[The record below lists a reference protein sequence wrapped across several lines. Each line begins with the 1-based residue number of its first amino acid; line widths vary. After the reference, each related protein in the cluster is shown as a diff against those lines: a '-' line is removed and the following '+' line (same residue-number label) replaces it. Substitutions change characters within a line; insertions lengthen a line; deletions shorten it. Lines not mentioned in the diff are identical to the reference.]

1 MPDVSPMR
9 RLDLLVNGYRG
20 RSGMAFLR
28 ALIVFGLTLLSTLTA
43 EAAASPTEVIDG
55 LHQQLLVTMKD
66 AQRLG
71 IDGRYKQ
78 LAPVLEQS
86 FDFERMIAA
95 AAGSYWANADES
107 QRRKLLNSF
116 IDLSITTYAAR
127 FNGFSGES
135 FEVIGERQGPR
146 DTMLVDT
153 RINRTDGPPVAITY
167 VLAEREGTWKIVDVL
182 LDKSI
187 SELAVRRS
195 EYNQVLRNGGTETLA
210 QNLDEKAAEMRNE

>member
-1 MPDVSPMR
+1 MR

>member
-1 MPDVSPMR
+1 
-9 RLDLLVNGYRG
+9 
-20 RSGMAFLR
+20 MAFFR

-43 EAAASPTEVIDG
+43 EAAASPTQVIDG
-55 LHQQLLVTMKD
+55 LHQNLLVTMKD

-107 QRRKLLNSF
+107 QRRRLMNAF
-116 IDLSITTYAAR
+116 VNLSITTYAAR

-135 FEVIGERQGPR
+135 FDVIGERQGPR

-153 RINRTDGPPVAITY
+153 RLNRTDGPPVAITY

-195 EYNQVLRNGGTETLA
+195 EYNQVLRNGGTERLA
-210 QNLDEKAAEMRNE
+210 RNLDEKAAEMRNE

>member
-1 MPDVSPMR
+1 
-9 RLDLLVNGYRG
+9 
-20 RSGMAFLR
+20 MAIFH
-28 ALIVFGLTLLSTLTA
+28 ALIVFGLMLLSAPTA
-43 EAAASPTEVIDG
+43 EAASAPTDVIDR
-55 LHQQLLVTMKD
+55 LHQNLLATMKD

-95 AAGSYWANADES
+95 AAGSYWTNADDS
-107 QRRKLLNSF
+107 QRRTLLDAF
-116 IDLSITTYAAR
+116 TDLSISTYAAR

-146 DTMLVDT
+146 DTILVDT
-153 RINRTDGPPVAITY
+153 RLNRTDGPPVAITY

-195 EYNQVLRNGGTETLA
+195 EYNQILRSSGTEGLA
-210 QNLDEKAAEMRNE
+210 QNLDEKAREMRND

>member
-1 MPDVSPMR
+1 
-9 RLDLLVNGYRG
+9 
-20 RSGMAFLR
+20 MAFLR
-28 ALIVFGLTLLSTLTA
+28 AFIVLGLTLLSTLMA
-43 EAAASPTEVIDG
+43 EAAASPTQVIDG
-55 LHQQLLVTMKD
+55 LHQNLLVTMKD

-78 LAPVLEQS
+78 LAPSLEQS

-107 QRRKLLNSF
+107 QRRRLLNAF
-116 IDLSITTYAAR
+116 VNLSITTYAAR

-135 FEVIGERQGPR
+135 FDVIGERQGPR

-153 RINRTDGPPVAITY
+153 RLNRTDAPPVAITY

-195 EYNQVLRNGGTETLA
+195 EYNQVLRNGGTESLA